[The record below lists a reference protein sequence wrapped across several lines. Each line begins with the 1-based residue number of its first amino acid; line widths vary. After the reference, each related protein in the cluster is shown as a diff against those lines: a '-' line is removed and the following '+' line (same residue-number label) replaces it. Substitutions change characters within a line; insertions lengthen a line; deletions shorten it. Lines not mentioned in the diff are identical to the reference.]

1 MTHAELIGLLLT
13 AHGGVLGVS
22 LILFYSY
29 SDRTDGFAG
38 SLKGISTVQAGM
50 GRRMVAELSNTLE
63 PVFESPGSVPSPV
76 LGPDGEAYSE
86 HAVNPI
92 GSEAFREA
100 LRDFVEENSV
110 PLAEYRSLM
119 AASNSWCFWTN
130 KLSWFVLSLLIWQI
144 VATAVTFLDKL
155 TAVTLP
161 TYVNVAL
168 WVPTVGLGLACLLAV
183 LGRFLYYTRITRFR
197 MKYGEL

>member
-13 AHGGVLGVS
+13 AHAGILGVA
-22 LILFYSY
+22 LVLFYTY
-29 SDRTDGFAG
+29 SDRTDGFAA
-38 SLKGISTVQAGM
+38 SLKGVSTALAEM
-50 GRRMVAELSNTLE
+50 RRRMVAELGSRLD
-63 PVFESPGSVPSPV
+63 PIFESPGSVPSPV

-86 HAVNPI
+86 RAVNPI

-100 LRDFVEENSV
+100 LRDFVEDNSA
-110 PLAEYRSLM
+110 PLADYRSLM
-119 AASNSWCFWTN
+119 AASNSWCFWAN
-130 KLSWFVLSLLIWQI
+130 KLSWFVLSLFIWQI
-144 VATAVTFLDKL
+144 VATAVTFLDKVS
-155 TAVTLP
+155 AWALP

-168 WVPTVGLGLACLLAV
+168 WVPTVAIGLACLLAV